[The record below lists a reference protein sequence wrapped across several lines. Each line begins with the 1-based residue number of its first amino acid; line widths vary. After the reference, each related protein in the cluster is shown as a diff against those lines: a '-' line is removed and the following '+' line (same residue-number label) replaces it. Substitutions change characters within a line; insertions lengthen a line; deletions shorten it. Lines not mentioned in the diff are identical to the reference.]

1 MVYVKRIEL
10 SHFKSFGGTTAIP
23 FLPGFTV
30 VSGPNGSGKSNIL
43 DALLF
48 CLGLATSKGMRAE
61 RLPDLVNNT
70 FKGNRG
76 SSEASVSV
84 TFELNDGLEQLEKS
98 ERTPTDGENGQN
110 GNRAK
115 ISKEWTVTRRLK
127 VTKGG
132 SYSSNYYINGEQATV
147 AELHEQLNE
156 LRIYPEG
163 YNIVLQGDVTRIITM
178 NSKERRE
185 IIDELAGVAEFDRK
199 IVKTKET
206 LGEVQDREER
216 CQIIATELE
225 RSLERLAAD
234 RQKAEKYQALR
245 QQVQEKQ
252 SWEKVIQYKAIVQQR
267 QKLCQQLEQN
277 QQQSSQIDQALG
289 QRNRAIQT
297 QQMELEK
304 LNAQVKALGE
314 EEQLAV
320 AAQLATQKAQREQLQ
335 QRYNDGDRQI
345 TDHQQQVGKIQ
356 GEISQSQQQFLQI
369 QQEQSFHNTQTL
381 PQLEAAVQGSQ
392 QQLEQLRHQ
401 SQAIAS
407 ASEAWVQEQ
416 TKLSRTVN
424 QLQDELTPQRSQRA
438 QLEERQQQ
446 LIQSLAD
453 LTPLLAKVST
463 ELQEKQISQNHFR
476 MQGETLTAQI
486 QTLASDLAQL
496 EQERSLLQE
505 TQTRLLKEQ
514 QEKQRQLDK
523 LEAASQAQQEVQ
535 GTYATKVILQSDLP
549 GVCGLVA
556 QLGQVEPRYQLALEI
571 AAGGRLGFLV
581 VEDDGVAAAGIE
593 ILKQAKAGRAT
604 FLPLNKIRSPKTQNP
619 NLSYAN
625 GYIDLA
631 VNLIDGDR
639 RYAEIF
645 AFVFGNT
652 LVFDTLANAR
662 AHLGKHRLVTLDGDL
677 LEASGAMS
685 GGSRNQRSG
694 LRFGTMVNEDTTEVK
709 QLRQRLHDIQQVQGR
724 NEELLLERSVR
735 SKQLTQQLMEMRQQQ
750 REVQLHGEQTERDIV
765 RLSQQ
770 QTEINQQKINQ
781 QQKLQELE
789 ENLALLQ
796 QSLPPLEQQ
805 LTLAQQQLTAL
816 ETSQTHQQWQTIQSQ
831 IRTVEAEH
839 QAQLQVLRQGEDHLK
854 DLHNSSQRLEEK
866 IAQAQEKIA
875 QHQAQDRTLAQEQAQ
890 LKIALAE
897 MDSAIQTTEAQLA
910 KLSEKLGTTKQ
921 ARDRLEQQLTQLR
934 NQQQE
939 QQWQWE
945 KLQTNQ
951 RQCQENLG
959 QLEHQL
965 GQLEQDLPDPLPE
978 IPLLQD
984 RDEGSLDFGNIL
996 DELQRSIRNG
1006 QKRLEAMEPVN
1017 MLALEE
1023 YQKTEARLGEL
1034 SEKLQTIAGERTEL
1048 LLRVENFTTLRRRSF
1063 QDAFDAVNKNFQ
1075 IIFAELSDGDGY
1087 LQLDDPEDPFNG
1099 GLNLVAHPKGK
1110 PVRRLS
1116 SMSGG
1121 EKSLTALSFI
1131 FALQRYR
1138 PSPFY
1143 GFDEVDM
1150 FLDGANVEKL
1160 SKMVRKQAQQA
1171 QFIVVSLRR
1180 PMIEAAERTIGVT
1193 QARGAHTQVL
1203 GIKL

>member
-70 FKGNRG
+70 FKGKRG

-84 TFELNDGLEQLEKS
+84 TFELNDGEELSEQES
-98 ERTPTDGENGQN
+98 DNNSN
-110 GNRAK
+110 GNGAK

-132 SYSSNYYINGEQATV
+132 NYSSNYYINGEPATV

-225 RSLERLAAD
+225 RTLERLAAD

-252 SWEKVIQYKAIVQQR
+252 SWAKVIQYKAVEQQR
-267 QKLCQQLEQN
+267 QKLLGQLEQD
-277 QQQSSQIDQALG
+277 QQKSTQIQQALE
-289 QRNRAIQT
+289 QRSQAIQT
-297 QQMELEK
+297 QQTELEK

-314 EEQLAV
+314 DEQLAV
-320 AAQLATQKAQREQLQ
+320 AAQLATQKAQRDQLQ

-356 GEISQSQQQFLQI
+356 AEISQSQQQFLQI
-369 QQEQSFHNTQTL
+369 QQEKSFHNTQTL
-381 PQLEAAVQGSQ
+381 PQLEAAVQASQ
-392 QQLEQLRHQ
+392 QQLDQLRHQ

-416 TKLSRTVN
+416 TQLSRTVN
-424 QLQDELTPQRSQRA
+424 QLQDELIPQRSQLA
-438 QLEERQQQ
+438 QFEERQQQ
-446 LIQSLAD
+446 LLTNLAE
-453 LTPLLAKVST
+453 LTPLLAKVSG
-463 ELQEKQISQNHFR
+463 ELAEKHVA
-476 MQGETLTAQI
+476 QGQFNSEGEALTSQI

-505 TQTRLLKEQ
+505 TQARLLKEQ

-556 QLGQVEPRYQLALEI
+556 QLGQVEPQYQLALEI

-604 FLPLNKIRSPKTQNP
+604 FLPLNKIRPPRGQNP
-619 NLSYAN
+619 NLSYAH

-631 VNLIDGDR
+631 VNLIDGDH
-639 RYAEIF
+639 RYADIF

-652 LVFDTLANAR
+652 LVFDTLVNAR
-662 AHLGKHRLVTLDGDL
+662 NHLGKHRIVTLEGDL

-694 LRFGTMVNEDTTEVK
+694 LRFGTMVSEDTAEVK
-709 QLRQRLHDIQQVQGR
+709 QLRQRLQDIHQIQGR
-724 NEELLLERSVR
+724 NEELLLERTVC
-735 SKQLTQQLMEMRQQQ
+735 SKQLSQQLLEMRQQQ
-750 REVQLHGEQTERDIV
+750 REVQLHGEQTERDIT

-770 QTEINQQKINQ
+770 QTEINQQQINQ
-781 QQKLQELE
+781 QQKLAELQR
-789 ENLALLQ
+789 NLALLQ

-805 LTLAQQQLTAL
+805 LTSAQQQLAAL
-816 ETSQTHQQWQTIQSQ
+816 ETSQTHQQWQTIQGQ
-831 IRTVEAEH
+831 ICTVEAEY
-839 QAQLQVLRQGEDHLK
+839 QRQLQALRQGEDHLK

-866 IAQAQEKIA
+866 ISQAQEKIA
-875 QHQAQDRTLAQEQAQ
+875 QHQAQDQTLAQEQEQ

-897 MDSAIQTTEAQLA
+897 MNTAIQTTEVQLA
-910 KLSEKLGTTKQ
+910 KLSEKLGSTKQ
-921 ARDRLEQQLTQLR
+921 ERDQLETQLNQLR
-934 NQQQE
+934 SQQQE

-951 RQCQENLG
+951 QEYQENLT
-959 QLEHQL
+959 QLQNQL
-965 GQLEQDLPDPLPE
+965 GELKQDLPDPWPE

-984 RDEGSLDFGNIL
+984 RDEASLDFANIL
-996 DELQRSIRNG
+996 EELQRSIRNG

-1017 MLALEE
+1017 MLALQE
-1023 YQKTEARLGEL
+1023 YEKTEARLGEL

-1048 LLRVENFTTLRRRSF
+1048 LLRIENFTTLRRRSF

-1087 LQLDDPEDPFNG
+1087 LQLDDAEDPFNG